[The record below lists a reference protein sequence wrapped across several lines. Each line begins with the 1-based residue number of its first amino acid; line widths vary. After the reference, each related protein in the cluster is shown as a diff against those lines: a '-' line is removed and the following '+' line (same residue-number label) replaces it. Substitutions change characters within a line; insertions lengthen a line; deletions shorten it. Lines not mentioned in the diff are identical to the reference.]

1 MDEIRPWLFIGRY
14 RDTLKKELLDQKSIQ
29 AMLQLAEFVE
39 QPGIESLF
47 LKVEDMDPIPIN
59 MIEKGIHFIREQVGQ
74 GHNILISCGAGINR
88 STAYCVIALKEIEG
102 LGLFEAYKEVLR
114 PHPEALPNLPIW
126 ESLCEYYDEDV
137 PYLDIMR
144 LAAKNQ

>member
-14 RDTLKKELLDQKSIQ
+14 RDTLYKEALDQKSIQ
-29 AMLQLAEFVE
+29 AMLQMAELVE
-39 QPGIESLF
+39 HPGIESLF
-47 LKVEDMDPIPIN
+47 LHVEDMDAIPAK
-59 MIEKGIHFIREQVGQ
+59 MIEKGILFLHEQVGQ

-102 LGLFEAYKEVLR
+102 LGLFEAFKEVLR
-114 PHPEALPNLPIW
+114 HHPEALPNLPVW
-126 ESLCEYYDEDV
+126 ESLCEYYDEEV
-137 PYLDIMR
+137 PYLEVMR